1 MQPDTDPFG
10 QPAQQAAATA
20 ATAATAAAATAAA
33 QPALQPV
40 NEQPQAHQPVVG
52 MEVPNVGMPATSA
65 LTALVLA
72 ILSLFCGGIFLAIPG
87 LIVANGALAIT
98 NQYPN
103 HPDAGSAKAAQVLS
117 WIVIGIYTTIILY
130 FVWYFTIYFFFDS
143 PLLWRHPVLSFLL
156 IIGIIA
162 AVVVFIRKHRESL
175 HQ

>member
-1 MQPDTDPFG
+1 M
-10 QPAQQAAATA
+10 
-20 ATAATAAAATAAA
+20 
-33 QPALQPV
+33 

-72 ILSLFCGGIFLAIPG
+72 ILGLFCGGIFLAIPG

-130 FVWYFTIYFFFDS
+130 FVWYFTIYFFF
-143 PLLWRHPVLSFLL
+143 PFAQYNEFLYYHPVLSFLL
-156 IIGIIA
+156 IFGIIA

>member
-10 QPAQQAAATA
+10 QQAATV
-20 ATAATAAAATAAA
+20 AA

-52 MEVPNVGMPATSA
+52 MEMPNVGMPATSA

-72 ILSLFCGGIFLAIPG
+72 ILGLFCGGIFLAIPG

-130 FVWYFTIYFFFDS
+130 FVWLIFIIRLIYSIFGENEFIMFN
-143 PLLWRHPVLSFLL
+143 PELSFLL
-156 IIGIIA
+156 IFGIIA